1 MQLNN
6 SFRWGLIWTMVG
18 LTACAT
24 NDIDPNAGTGVAP
37 TQGSADFTK
46 YVAVGNSLTAGFAD
60 NGLYREGQL
69 TSYPAIL
76 AGQFKQA
83 GGGDFVQPLFTPEQA
98 NGSGYLRLRGLPAS
112 ATSLPRFD
120 TTRTQ
125 LAIRGQAPGRALYT
139 KFTDA
144 NQNLGVPGIR
154 MADVLT
160 ANYGSTAG
168 NPYFERLVANPATT
182 YFQYVSDNL
191 NGATFFSCWLGNND
205 ALGYALSGGATDM
218 TAVTTFTTNY
228 TAMLNKL
235 TEGSRKGV
243 VIGVPNI
250 VGAPY
255 FTIVTAQVST
265 LLQAQGIPGL
275 AIRSKS
281 APGGVRISST
291 GDYFLLSIAPV
302 LNSFILRGVGL
313 SAANPI
319 PDEYVLDAGEVT
331 ALNTRISEYNTVMRG
346 QADAMG
352 LVYVDL
358 NPIFQ
363 QLTQSGGYVQNG
375 ITYTAAYLQGGVYS
389 LDGLHLTP
397 AGYALVANEVINNIN
412 TKYSSTIPMVN
423 PGNYRRVLLQ

>member
-24 NDIDPNAGTGVAP
+24 NDIDPNAGTGIDP

-60 NGLYREGQL
+60 NGLYRESQL

-125 LAIRGQAPGRALYT
+125 LAIRGQVPGRALYT

-205 ALGYALSGGATDM
+205 ALGYALSGGATEM

-235 TEGSRKGV
+235 TEGNRKGV
-243 VIGVPNI
+243 VIGVPYI

-255 FTIVTAQVST
+255 FTTVTAQVST

-275 AIRSKS
+275 AIQSKS

-346 QADAMG
+346 QADAKG